1 VLCYCGLDQA
11 LRETAGN
18 VTLLEARISD
28 TAIHK
33 RLQACLPWV
42 KALRA
47 RMLGAEAAPLIEGG
61 LRFVVVD
68 GSTVQGPGATG
79 TWYRLHIAVDWVKL
93 HLIHVEVTNQHQG
106 ERLGHYPLQAGD
118 VVVMDRAYNQ
128 AKELIAQADEGVS
141 VVLHYNPHSLNVY
154 DAAGVKIDWYEM
166 LKATCETERCVPVQV
181 RAEGEYIEGDVPACR
196 LPPAQAAEARRR
208 VRAAAKKKG
217 RCVQQRTLRL
227 AEWVLI
233 FTTLPP
239 AVLPTATIAALYR
252 VRWQVEIYQPYNLHK
267 RLFSITNRWWRAMAC
282 YRQRLALIGAGCAQ
296 PDRPQSATAH
306 APAG

>member
-1 VLCYCGLDQA
+1 VLCDCGLDQA

-42 KALRA
+42 KALLA

-68 GSTVQGPGATG
+68 GSTVQGPGANGTG
-79 TWYRLHIAVDWVKL
+79 YRLHIAVDWVKL
-93 HLIHVEVTNQHQG
+93 HLIHVEVTDQHQG
-106 ERLGHYPLQAGD
+106 KHLGYYPLQAGD
-118 VVVMDRAYNQ
+118 GVLIDRAYNQ
-128 AKELIAQADEGVS
+128 AQKLIDQADQGVS
-141 VVLHYNPHSLNVY
+141 GVLRYNPHSLNVY
-154 DAAGVKIDWYEM
+154 DLTGAKIDGYEE
-166 LKATCETERCVPVQV
+166 LKTTQESERCLPVQV
-181 RAEGEYIEGDVPACR
+181 RAEGNYIEGDVPTCR

-208 VRAAAKKKG
+208 LRAKAKKKG
-217 RCVQQRTLRL
+217 RCVQRRTLLL

-239 AVLPTATIAALYR
+239 ALLPTATLAALYR
-252 VRWQVEIYQPYNLHK
+252 VRWQVELVIK
-267 RLFSITNRWWRAMAC
+267 RLESLLDIDRLRA
-282 YRQRLALIGAGCAQ
+282 RE
-296 PDRPQSATAH
+296 QST
-306 APAG
+306 